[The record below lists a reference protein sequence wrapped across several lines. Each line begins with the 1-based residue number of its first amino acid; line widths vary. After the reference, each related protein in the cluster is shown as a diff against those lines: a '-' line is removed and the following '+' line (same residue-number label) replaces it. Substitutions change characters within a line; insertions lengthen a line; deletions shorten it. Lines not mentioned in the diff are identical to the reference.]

1 MEDKITKYRSLL
13 GLGEATKRNI
23 ETVEKNIEML
33 KLRLSEQE
41 NQLTI
46 LNQKAQEAQKEAQIL
61 EKEITKAINEKL
73 EQAKKLEE
81 INDRYETEWWEN
93 EEEKA
98 QIIASY
104 KEEEELTRELVELKR
119 WLTIDFGVIE
129 KRRMLTKRV

>member
-81 INDRYETEWWEN
+81 INDRYETE
-93 EEEKA
+93 
-98 QIIASY
+98 
-104 KEEEELTRELVELKR
+104 
-119 WLTIDFGVIE
+119 
-129 KRRMLTKRV
+129 